1 MTEPART
8 DFLVL
13 SRGKWDPTRTAD
25 EIQQAIDA
33 FYVWYERLVS
43 EGRAKRGQRLGTSG
57 KVVSRDRVTD
67 GPFSETKEVVGGY
80 WFIVAESLEEAAT
93 LASAH
98 PCLPYGLSLEIR
110 PVDVERASASRV
122 TNETPAGGL
131 RRV

>member
-1 MTEPART
+1 MTEPLRT

-13 SRGKWDPTRTAD
+13 SRGKWDPTRSAP

-33 FYVWYERLVS
+33 FYVWYERLIG
-43 EGRAKRGQRLGTSG
+43 EGRVKRGERLGTSG

-67 GPFSETKEVVGGY
+67 GPFSETKELVGGY
-80 WFIVAESLEEAAT
+80 WFIVAASLEEAAT
-93 LASAH
+93 LIAEH
-98 PCLPYGLSLEIR
+98 PCLPYGLSFEVR
-110 PVDVERASASRV
+110 PVDHERASAHRV